1 MDIAFLNFINEIILF
16 KISPKQMFKKIEKM
30 SLNIK
35 NKNSKEDFGAFQI
48 GF

>member
-1 MDIAFLNFINEIILF
+1 MKLFLF
-16 KISPKQMFKKIEKM
+16 KISPEQMFKKIEKM